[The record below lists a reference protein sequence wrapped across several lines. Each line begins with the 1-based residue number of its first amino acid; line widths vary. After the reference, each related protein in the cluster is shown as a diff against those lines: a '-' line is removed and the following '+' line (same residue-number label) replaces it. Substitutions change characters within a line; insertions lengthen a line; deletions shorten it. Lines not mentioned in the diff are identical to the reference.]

1 MYVLIDLL
9 HRIVVTLISLND
21 DK

>member
-9 HRIVVTLISLND
+9 HRIVATLISLND